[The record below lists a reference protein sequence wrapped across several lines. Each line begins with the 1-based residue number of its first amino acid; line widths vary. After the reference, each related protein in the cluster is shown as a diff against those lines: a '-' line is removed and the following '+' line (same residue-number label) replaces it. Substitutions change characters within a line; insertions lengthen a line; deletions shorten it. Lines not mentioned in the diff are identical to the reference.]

1 MSADLIWQVLRTHN
15 SHVVKRDGITLSGE
29 PGNLANAHTFKF
41 SGLANP
47 LTVHVALKDK
57 KIALTRNQS
66 ALGQTDRQTD
76 RQTAA
81 VQRRTVQR
89 RRARRSSAWHTRVS
103 ALSSQH
109 SNVRPASL
117 SDKA

>member
-47 LTVHVALKDK
+47 LTVHVSLKDK
-57 KIALTRNQS
+57 KIALTKNQS
-66 ALGQTDRQTD
+66 ARRQ
-76 RQTAA
+76 Q
-81 VQRRTVQR
+81 QHS
-89 RRARRSSAWHTRVS
+89 RARQSSAYIHTYESVVRSSQ
-103 ALSSQH
+103 ALERQACT
-109 SNVRPASL
+109 PQ
-117 SDKA
+117 